1 MRTGDSQRVIDEQ
14 STVLIER
21 MQKGIYMT
29 PGEDDDKDT
38 PQEGDFNK
46 MILYVLGVVLFFAVL
61 SIAMR
66 FGE

>member
-1 MRTGDSQRVIDEQ
+1 MLQ
-14 STVLIER
+14 SAPS